1 MAFPYKPVAKL
12 PFKHGALFDVSRGL
26 LYSCLGR
33 SSRKRV
39 VLYLKIDFLYQEFLN
54 RHISEENRPL
64 LTLRTSRSY
73 MLPFIDSQ
81 FSLSHSARV
90 SRAAACE
97 RRIPP
102 TKEALF
108 SVHNCSL
115 LCPLSSFSKYT
126 SPMFQYKDYSSRP
139 TKHCEPALSSLPHI
153 ISVPLPILAS
163 PASSA
168 PLSHS
173 HLHIN
178 LHRTASSHKR

>member
-1 MAFPYKPVAKL
+1 MLAGDCCTV
-12 PFKHGALFDVSRGL
+12 VWRG
-26 LYSCLGR
+26 
-33 SSRKRV
+33 SRKRL

-108 SVHNCSL
+108 SAHDCSL
-115 LCPLSSFSKYT
+115 LRPLSSFSKYT
-126 SPMFQYKDYSSRP
+126 SPMFQIQRFLFP
-139 TKHCEPALSSLPHI
+139 GRQKHCEPALSSLPHI
-153 ISVPLPILAS
+153 ISVPLSLHPQPPVLL
-163 PASSA
+163 
-168 PLSHS
+168 PLTV
-173 HLHIN
+173 HLYIN
-178 LHRTASSHKR
+178 LHLHRTASSHKR